1 MAAVNK
7 IILISRRRMLK
18 TVAIATVLVPLAV
31 CKQHTALA
39 ADGPLLKP
47 DDAAAKAVNYV
58 PDARQAKGA
67 TAGSSCANCAL
78 YLGAAGSAQ
87 GPCQIFAGSQV
98 KAAGWCSSWAPQ
110 M

>member
-7 IILISRRRMLK
+7 ITPISRRHMLK
-18 TVAIATVLVPLAV
+18 AVAIATALAPLAL

-39 ADGPLLKP
+39 ADGPLVNP

-58 PDARQAKGA
+58 ADARQAKSA
-67 TAGSSCANCAL
+67 TTGSSCANCAL

-87 GPCQIFAGSQV
+87 GPCQIFAGRQV